1 VFLLYSWTRESIVAE
16 DLEVS
21 KEKWQRW
28 IDTLDGGD
36 DSIAARLEAAA
47 RDIQRIIDMQTSAK
61 WGTTEPGLKAF
72 QKAYTS
78 YWREEQAALRAMSQN
93 AAAFAKQ
100 VQKALELLDTNEEEA
115 VEFLNQ
121 AARSMPAGPA
131 LKGIGQF
138 LPSRH

>member
-1 VFLLYSWTRESIVAE
+1 MSDTMEITR
-16 DLEVS
+16 
-21 KEKWQRW
+21 EKWQHW
-28 IDTLDGGD
+28 IDTLAGGD

-47 RDIQRIIDMQTSAK
+47 KQIDRIINMQTPAK

-72 QKAYTS
+72 QRAYTS
-78 YWREEQAALRAMSQN
+78 YWREEQQALISMSQH
-93 AAAFAKQ
+93 AADFAKQ

-121 AARSMPAGPA
+121 AAQSMPAGPA

-138 LPSRH
+138 LPSTY

>member
-1 VFLLYSWTRESIVAE
+1 MSDTMEITR
-16 DLEVS
+16 
-21 KEKWQRW
+21 EKWQHW
-28 IDTLDGGD
+28 IDTLAGGD

-47 RDIQRIIDMQTSAK
+47 RHIDDIINMQTPAK

-72 QKAYTS
+72 QRAYTS
-78 YWREEQAALRAMSQN
+78 YWREEQQALISMSQN
-93 AAAFAKQ
+93 AATFAKQ

-115 VEFLNQ
+115 VEYLNQ

-138 LPSRH
+138 LPSTY

>member
-1 VFLLYSWTRESIVAE
+1 MEITR
-16 DLEVS
+16 
-21 KEKWQRW
+21 EKWQHW
-28 IDTLDGGD
+28 IDTLTKGD
-36 DSIAARLEAAA
+36 DSVAARLEAAA

-72 QKAYTS
+72 QKVYTAY
-78 YWREEQAALRAMSQN
+78 RGEEQAALRVMSEN

>member
-1 VFLLYSWTRESIVAE
+1 MSDTMEITR
-16 DLEVS
+16 
-21 KEKWQRW
+21 EKWQHW
-28 IDTLDGGD
+28 IDTLTKGD
-36 DSIAARLEAAA
+36 DSVAARLEAAA
-47 RDIQRIIDMQTSAK
+47 QDIQRIIDMQTSAK

-78 YWREEQAALRAMSQN
+78 YWREEQQALISMSQN
-93 AAAFAKQ
+93 AAEFASRVKE
-100 VQKALELLDTNEEEA
+100 ALKLLDTNEEEA

-121 AARSMPAGPA
+121 AAQSMPAGPA

>member
-1 VFLLYSWTRESIVAE
+1 MSDTMEITR
-16 DLEVS
+16 
-21 KEKWQRW
+21 EKWQRW
-28 IDTLDGGD
+28 IDTLAGGD
-36 DSIAARLEAAA
+36 DSIAERLEAAA
-47 RDIQRIIDMQTSAK
+47 RDIQKIIDMQTSAK

-78 YWREEQAALRAMSQN
+78 YWREEQQALISMSQH
-93 AAAFAKQ
+93 AADFASRVKE
-100 VQKALELLDTNEEEA
+100 ALERLDTNEEEA

-138 LPSRH
+138 LPSTY

>member
-1 VFLLYSWTRESIVAE
+1 MSDTLEITR
-16 DLEVS
+16 
-21 KEKWQRW
+21 EKWQRW
-28 IDTLDGGD
+28 IDTLAGGEE
-36 DSIAARLEAAA
+36 SIAARLEAAA
-47 RDIQRIIDMQTSAK
+47 RDIQKIIDMQTSAK

-78 YWREEQAALRAMSQN
+78 YWREEQQALISMSQN

-100 VQKALELLDTNEEEA
+100 VEKALELLDTNEEEA

>member
-1 VFLLYSWTRESIVAE
+1 MSDTMEITR
-16 DLEVS
+16 
-21 KEKWQRW
+21 EKWQRW
-28 IDTLDGGD
+28 IDTLAGGD

-47 RDIQRIIDMQTSAK
+47 RHIDDIINMQTPAK

-78 YWREEQAALRAMSQN
+78 YWREEQQALISMSQN
-93 AAAFAKQ
+93 AATFAKQ

-115 VEFLNQ
+115 VEYLNQ

>member
-1 VFLLYSWTRESIVAE
+1 MFLLYSWTRESIVAE
-16 DLEVS
+16 DLEVT

-28 IDTLDGGD
+28 IDTLAGGD

-47 RDIQRIIDMQTSAK
+47 RDIQRIIDMQTPAK

-78 YWREEQAALRAMSQN
+78 YWREEQQALISMSQN
-93 AAAFAKQ
+93 AATFAKQ
-100 VQKALELLDTNEEEA
+100 VEKALELLDTNEEEA

>member
-1 VFLLYSWTRESIVAE
+1 MSDTLEITR
-16 DLEVS
+16 
-21 KEKWQRW
+21 EKWQRW

-47 RDIQRIIDMQTSAK
+47 RHIDDIINMQTPAK

-72 QKAYTS
+72 QYAYTS
-78 YWREEQAALRAMSQN
+78 YWREEQQALISMSQN
-93 AAAFAKQ
+93 AATFAKQ

-138 LPSRH
+138 LPSTY

>member
-1 VFLLYSWTRESIVAE
+1 MSDTLEITR
-16 DLEVS
+16 
-21 KEKWQRW
+21 EKWQRW
-28 IDTLDGGD
+28 IDTLAGGEE
-36 DSIAARLEAAA
+36 SIAARLEAAA
-47 RDIQRIIDMQTSAK
+47 RDIQKIIDMQTSAK

-78 YWREEQAALRAMSQN
+78 YWREEQAALLSMSQN
-93 AAAFAKQ
+93 AADFASRVKE
-100 VQKALELLDTNEEEA
+100 ALELLDTNEEEA

-138 LPSRH
+138 LPSTY

>member
-1 VFLLYSWTRESIVAE
+1 MSDTLEITR
-16 DLEVS
+16 
-21 KEKWQRW
+21 EKWQHW
-28 IDTLDGGD
+28 IDTLTKGD

-78 YWREEQAALRAMSQN
+78 YWREEQAALLSMSQN
-93 AAAFAKQ
+93 AAEFASRVKE
-100 VQKALELLDTNEEEA
+100 ALELLDTNEKEA

-121 AARSMPAGPA
+121 AARSMPAGPT
-131 LKGIGQF
+131 LKAVGQF

>member
-1 VFLLYSWTRESIVAE
+1 MSDTLEITR
-16 DLEVS
+16 
-21 KEKWQRW
+21 EKWQRW
-28 IDTLDGGD
+28 IDTLAGGEE
-36 DSIAARLEAAA
+36 SIAARLEAAA
-47 RDIQRIIDMQTSAK
+47 QHIDDIINMQTSAK

-78 YWREEQAALRAMSQN
+78 YWKEEKAALLSMSQN
-93 AAAFAKQ
+93 AADFASRVKE
-100 VQKALELLDTNEEEA
+100 ALKLLDTNEEEA

>member
-1 VFLLYSWTRESIVAE
+1 MSDTLEITR
-16 DLEVS
+16 
-21 KEKWQRW
+21 EKWQRW
-28 IDTLDGGD
+28 IDTLAGSD

-47 RDIQRIIDMQTSAK
+47 QHIDDIINMQTSAK

-78 YWREEQAALRAMSQN
+78 YWKEEKAALLSMSQN
-93 AAAFAKQ
+93 AANFASRVKE
-100 VQKALELLDTNEEEA
+100 ALKLLDTNEEEA

>member
-1 VFLLYSWTRESIVAE
+1 MSDTLEITR
-16 DLEVS
+16 
-21 KEKWQRW
+21 EKWQRW
-28 IDTLDGGD
+28 IDTLAGGD

-47 RDIQRIIDMQTSAK
+47 RHIDDIINMQTPAK

-78 YWREEQAALRAMSQN
+78 YWREEQQALISMSQN
-93 AAAFAKQ
+93 AATFAKQ

-115 VEFLNQ
+115 VEYLNQ

-138 LPSRH
+138 LPSTY

>member
-1 VFLLYSWTRESIVAE
+1 MSDTMEITR
-16 DLEVS
+16 
-21 KEKWQRW
+21 EKWQRW
-28 IDTLDGGD
+28 IDTLAGGD

-47 RDIQRIIDMQTSAK
+47 RHIDDIINMQTPAK

-72 QKAYTS
+72 QRAYTS
-78 YWREEQAALRAMSQN
+78 YWREEQQALISMSQH
-93 AAAFAKQ
+93 AADFAKQ

-115 VEFLNQ
+115 VEYLNQ

-138 LPSRH
+138 LPSTY

>member
-1 VFLLYSWTRESIVAE
+1 MSDTMEITR
-16 DLEVS
+16 
-21 KEKWQRW
+21 EKWQRW
-28 IDTLDGGD
+28 IDTLAGGD

-47 RDIQRIIDMQTSAK
+47 RHIDDIINMQTPAK

-72 QKAYTS
+72 QRAYTS
-78 YWREEQAALRAMSQN
+78 YWREEQQALISMSQN
-93 AAAFAKQ
+93 AATFAKQ

-115 VEFLNQ
+115 VEYLNQ

>member
-1 VFLLYSWTRESIVAE
+1 MSDTLEITR
-16 DLEVS
+16 
-21 KEKWQRW
+21 EKWQRW
-28 IDTLDGGD
+28 IDTLAGGEE
-36 DSIAARLEAAA
+36 SIAARLEAAA

-78 YWREEQAALRAMSQN
+78 YWREEQQALISMSQN
-93 AAAFAKQ
+93 AAAFASRVKE
-100 VQKALELLDTNEEEA
+100 ALELRDTNEEEA

-121 AARSMPAGPA
+121 AARSMPAGPT
-131 LKGIGQF
+131 LQPVWPF

>member
-1 VFLLYSWTRESIVAE
+1 MSDTMEITR
-16 DLEVS
+16 
-21 KEKWQRW
+21 EKWQRW
-28 IDTLDGGD
+28 IDTLAGGD
-36 DSIAARLEAAA
+36 DSIAERLEAAA
-47 RDIQRIIDMQTSAK
+47 RDIQKIIDMQTSAK

-78 YWREEQAALRAMSQN
+78 YWREEQQALISMSQH
-93 AAAFAKQ
+93 AADFASRVKE
-100 VQKALELLDTNEEEA
+100 ALKLLDTNEEEA

-138 LPSRH
+138 LPSTY

>member
-1 VFLLYSWTRESIVAE
+1 MSDTLEITR
-16 DLEVS
+16 
-21 KEKWQRW
+21 EKWQRW
-28 IDTLDGGD
+28 IDTLAGESD
-36 DSIAARLEAAA
+36 DSIVKRLNEAAEKI
-47 RDIQRIIDMQTSAK
+47 DRIINMQTSAK

-72 QKAYTS
+72 QRAYTS
-78 YWREEQAALRAMSQN
+78 YWREEQQALISMSQN

-115 VEFLNQ
+115 VEYLNQ

-138 LPSRH
+138 LPSTY

>member
-1 VFLLYSWTRESIVAE
+1 MSDTLEITR
-16 DLEVS
+16 
-21 KEKWQRW
+21 EKWQRW
-28 IDTLDGGD
+28 IDTLAGGD

-47 RDIQRIIDMQTSAK
+47 RHIDDIINMQTPAK

-72 QKAYTS
+72 QRAYTS
-78 YWREEQAALRAMSQN
+78 YWREEQAALRAMSKN
-93 AAAFAKQ
+93 ADAFAKQ

-115 VEFLNQ
+115 VEYLNQ

-138 LPSRH
+138 LPSTY

>member
-1 VFLLYSWTRESIVAE
+1 MSDTLEITR
-16 DLEVS
+16 
-21 KEKWQRW
+21 EKWQRW
-28 IDTLDGGD
+28 IDTLAGGEE
-36 DSIAARLEAAA
+36 SIAARLEAAA

-78 YWREEQAALRAMSQN
+78 YWREEQQALISMSQN
-93 AAAFAKQ
+93 AAAFASRVKE
-100 VQKALELLDTNEEEA
+100 ALELLDTNEEEA

-121 AARSMPAGPA
+121 AARSMPAGPT
-131 LKGIGQF
+131 LKAVGQF

>member
-1 VFLLYSWTRESIVAE
+1 MSDTLEITR
-16 DLEVS
+16 
-21 KEKWQRW
+21 EKWQRW
-28 IDTLDGGD
+28 IDTLAGGD

-72 QKAYTS
+72 QRAYTS
-78 YWREEQAALRAMSQN
+78 YWREEQQALISMSQN
-93 AAAFAKQ
+93 AADFASRVKE
-100 VQKALELLDTNEEEA
+100 ALKLLDTNEEEA

-121 AARSMPAGPA
+121 AAQSMPAGPA

>member
-1 VFLLYSWTRESIVAE
+1 MSDTMEITR
-16 DLEVS
+16 
-21 KEKWQRW
+21 EKWQHW

-47 RDIQRIIDMQTSAK
+47 RHIDDIINMQTPAK

-72 QKAYTS
+72 QRAYTS
-78 YWREEQAALRAMSQN
+78 YWREEQQALISMSQN
-93 AAAFAKQ
+93 AATFAKQ

-115 VEFLNQ
+115 VEYLNQ

-138 LPSRH
+138 LPSTY

>member
-1 VFLLYSWTRESIVAE
+1 MSDTMEITR
-16 DLEVS
+16 
-21 KEKWQRW
+21 EKWQRW
-28 IDTLDGGD
+28 IDTLAGSD

-47 RDIQRIIDMQTSAK
+47 KQIDRIINMQTPAK

-72 QKAYTS
+72 QRAYTS
-78 YWREEQAALRAMSQN
+78 YWREEQQALISMSQH
-93 AAAFAKQ
+93 AADFAKQ

-121 AARSMPAGPA
+121 AAQSMPAGPA

-138 LPSRH
+138 LPSTY

>member
-1 VFLLYSWTRESIVAE
+1 
-16 DLEVS
+16 
-21 KEKWQRW
+21 
-28 IDTLDGGD
+28 
-36 DSIAARLEAAA
+36 
-47 RDIQRIIDMQTSAK
+47 MQTSAK

-78 YWREEQAALRAMSQN
+78 YWKEEKAALLSMSQN
-93 AAAFAKQ
+93 AATFASRVKE
-100 VQKALELLDTNEEEA
+100 ALERLDTNEEEA

>member
-1 VFLLYSWTRESIVAE
+1 MSDTLEITR
-16 DLEVS
+16 
-21 KEKWQRW
+21 EKWQRW
-28 IDTLDGGD
+28 IDTLAGSD

-47 RDIQRIIDMQTSAK
+47 QHIDDIINMQTSAK

-78 YWREEQAALRAMSQN
+78 YWKEEKAALLSMSQN
-93 AAAFAKQ
+93 AADFASRVKE
-100 VQKALELLDTNEEEA
+100 ALKLLDTNEEEA

>member
-1 VFLLYSWTRESIVAE
+1 MSDTLESTRQ
-16 DLEVS
+16 
-21 KEKWQRW
+21 KWQRW
-28 IDTLDGGD
+28 IDTLAGESD
-36 DSIAARLEAAA
+36 DSIVKRLDQAA

-78 YWREEQAALRAMSQN
+78 YWREERAALRAMSQN

-115 VEFLNQ
+115 VEYLNR

>member
-1 VFLLYSWTRESIVAE
+1 MSDTLEITR
-16 DLEVS
+16 
-21 KEKWQRW
+21 EKWQRW
-28 IDTLDGGD
+28 IDTLAGSD
-36 DSIAARLEAAA
+36 DSIAARLDGAA

-72 QKAYTS
+72 QRAYTS
-78 YWREEQAALRAMSQN
+78 YWREEQQALISMSQH
-93 AAAFAKQ
+93 AADFAKQ

>member
-1 VFLLYSWTRESIVAE
+1 MFLLYSWTRESIVAE

>member
-1 VFLLYSWTRESIVAE
+1 MSDTMEITR
-16 DLEVS
+16 
-21 KEKWQRW
+21 EKWQRW
-28 IDTLDGGD
+28 IDTLAGGD
-36 DSIAARLEAAA
+36 DSIAERLEAAA
-47 RDIQRIIDMQTSAK
+47 RDIQKIIDMQTSAK

-78 YWREEQAALRAMSQN
+78 YWREEQQALISMSQH
-93 AAAFAKQ
+93 AADFASRVKE
-100 VQKALELLDTNEEEA
+100 ALELLDTNEEEA

-138 LPSRH
+138 LPSTY